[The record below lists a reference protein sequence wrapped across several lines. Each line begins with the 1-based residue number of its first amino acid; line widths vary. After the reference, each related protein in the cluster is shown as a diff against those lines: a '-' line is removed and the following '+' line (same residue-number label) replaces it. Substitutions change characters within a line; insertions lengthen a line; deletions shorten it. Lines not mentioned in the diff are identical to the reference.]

1 MKSALIVGLAAN
13 GFCTKMRIVASAD
26 SVMTVGTVK
35 RAMIDQISAV
45 ENMTVF
51 PDPDKVLVCS
61 IDMNGLL
68 QDNETLGNIG
78 VKSGGQLMLL

>member
-1 MKSALIVGLAAN
+1 MSKIFLETEVPGIAKTYE
-13 GFCTKMRIVASAD
+13 FSAD

-35 RAMIDQISAV
+35 KEMIEQISAV

-61 IDMNGLL
+61 INMEGLL
-68 QDNETLGNIG
+68 QDSDTLGSIG
-78 VKSGGQLMLL
+78 VNSGDKIMRI

>member
-1 MKSALIVGLAAN
+1 MS
-13 GFCTKMRIVASAD
+13 RIFLETRVPGIAKTYEFSAD

-35 RAMIDQISAV
+35 KAMIEQISAV

-61 IDMNGLL
+61 VDMNGLL

>member
-1 MKSALIVGLAAN
+1 MSKIFLETRVPGIAKTYE
-13 GFCTKMRIVASAD
+13 FSAD

-35 RAMIDQISAV
+35 KEMIDQISTV

-61 IDMNGLL
+61 INMQGLL
-68 QDNETLGNIG
+68 QDSETLGSIG
-78 VKSGGQLMLL
+78 VRSGDQIMLI

>member
-1 MKSALIVGLAAN
+1 MSKIFLETEVPGIAKTYE
-13 GFCTKMRIVASAD
+13 FSAD

-35 RAMIDQISAV
+35 KEMIEQISAV

-61 IDMNGLL
+61 INMEGLL
-68 QDNETLGNIG
+68 QDSDTLGSIG
-78 VKSGGQLMLL
+78 VNSGDRIMLI

>member
-1 MKSALIVGLAAN
+1 MSKIFLETSVPGIAKTYE
-13 GFCTKMRIVASAD
+13 FSAD

-35 RAMIDQISAV
+35 KAMIEQISAA

-61 IDMNGLL
+61 INMKGLL
-68 QDNETLGNIG
+68 QDSETLGSIG
-78 VKSGGQLMLL
+78 VESGGKIMLI

>member
-1 MKSALIVGLAAN
+1 MSKIFLETSVPGIAKTYE
-13 GFCTKMRIVASAD
+13 FCAD

-35 RAMIDQISAV
+35 KAMIEQISAV

-61 IDMNGLL
+61 INMKGLL
-68 QDNETLGNIG
+68 QDSETLGSIG
-78 VKSGGQLMLL
+78 VESGGKIMLI

>member
-1 MKSALIVGLAAN
+1 MSKIFLETEVPGIAKTYE
-13 GFCTKMRIVASAD
+13 FSAD

-35 RAMIDQISAV
+35 KEMIEQISAV

-51 PDPDKVLVCS
+51 PDVNKVLVCS
-61 IDMNGLL
+61 IDMEGLL

>member
-1 MKSALIVGLAAN
+1 MSKIFLETEVPGIAKTYE
-13 GFCTKMRIVASAD
+13 FSAD

-35 RAMIDQISAV
+35 REMIEQISAV

-61 IDMNGLL
+61 INMEGLL
-68 QDNETLGNIG
+68 QDSDTLGSIG
-78 VKSGGQLMLL
+78 VNSGDKIMLI

>member
-1 MKSALIVGLAAN
+1 MSKIYLETEVPGIAKTYE
-13 GFCTKMRIVASAD
+13 FSAD

-35 RAMIDQISAV
+35 KEMIEQISAV

-61 IDMNGLL
+61 INMEGLL
-68 QDNETLGNIG
+68 QDSDTLGSIG
-78 VKSGGQLMLL
+78 VNSGDRIMLI

>member
-1 MKSALIVGLAAN
+1 MSKIFLETEVPGIAKTYE
-13 GFCTKMRIVASAD
+13 FSAD

-35 RAMIDQISAV
+35 KEMIEQISAV

-61 IDMNGLL
+61 INMEGLL
-68 QDNETLGNIG
+68 QDSDTLGSNG
-78 VKSGGQLMLL
+78 VNSGDKIMLI

>member
-1 MKSALIVGLAAN
+1 MSKIFLETEVPGIAKTYE
-13 GFCTKMRIVASAD
+13 FSAD

-35 RAMIDQISAV
+35 KEMIEQISAV

-61 IDMNGLL
+61 INMEGLL
-68 QDNETLGNIG
+68 QDSDTLGNIG
-78 VKSGGQLMLL
+78 VNSGDRIMLI

>member
-1 MKSALIVGLAAN
+1 MSKIFLETEVPGIAKTYE
-13 GFCTKMRIVASAD
+13 FSAD

-35 RAMIDQISAV
+35 KEMIEQISAV

-61 IDMNGLL
+61 INMEGLL
-68 QDNETLGNIG
+68 QDSDTLGSIG
-78 VKSGGQLMLL
+78 VNSGDKIMLL

>member
-1 MKSALIVGLAAN
+1 MS
-13 GFCTKMRIVASAD
+13 RIYLEAKIPGIAKTYEFAAD

-35 RAMIDQISAV
+35 KAMIEQISAV

-51 PDPDKVLVCS
+51 DEPDKVLVCS

-78 VKSGGQLMLL
+78 VKSGGQIMLI